1 MAGSITP
8 LPIVL
13 EDEKLKAEAK
23 VDLPKTIVVRYGYQ
37 KKIAELAYEG
47 ADRVGC
53 GSKVLVRTER
63 GTEIGEM
70 LTTTCPN
77 SGCASAVTRTQML
90 EYIEQSGG
98 KEFPFSNKGK
108 VLGVATIEDL
118 NKQKRLDEGKPK
130 AIKKALEFIKELEL
144 EMKLVEVEYLLG
156 EERVIFY
163 YTAEDW
169 VDFRELVKKLAG
181 AMQTRIEMCQVN
193 SREEARL
200 VADYEKCGQHCCCK
214 QFLKV
219 LKPVSM
225 RAAKV
230 QKATLD
236 PQKIS
241 GRCGRLMCCLRY
253 EDKTYSELKKNLP
266 ARKSLVETE
275 DGVGI
280 VLDTQILTQLAL
292 VKIGIN
298 PPTAY
303 PIEQIRVLDKEEAK
317 VWREEE
323 KAREEAKWS
332 EHSKAAERKRS
343 RRFEDG
349 DKKEGRGGRDERGGK
364 RRPRRDDGGGR
375 GSSEKKVSS
384 GYSNNKNEGDESG
397 GATRKK
403 KRRTR
408 RKRRP
413 EGEVHEKKGSG
424 SDVKS
429 EGNAPATKQEGEKKK
444 EGGEKKTGER
454 KSRAGKVYGGN
465 GGNSGITRKRRPRRR
480 RRRRPTD
487 GGGEGSGGNSGGE

>member
-23 VDLPKTIVVRYGYQ
+23 VELPKTIVVRYGYQ

-47 ADRVGC
+47 SERVGC
-53 GSKVLVRTER
+53 GSKVIVRTER

-77 SGCASAVTRTQML
+77 SGCASAVTRSQML

-108 VLGVATIEDL
+108 VTGIATIEDM
-118 NKQKRLDEGKPK
+118 NKQARLDGQKPD
-130 AIKKALEFIKELEL
+130 AIKKALGFIKELEL
-144 EMKLVEVEYLLG
+144 EMNLVEVEYLLG

-253 EDKTYSELKKNLP
+253 EDKTYSDLKKNLP

-280 VLDTQILTQLAL
+280 VLDNSVASDKSFCAMGILKANIMFAIL
-292 VKIGIN
+292 VFLELC
-298 PPTAY
+298 Y
-303 PIEQIRVLDKEEAK
+303 LV
-317 VWREEE
+317 
-323 KAREEAKWS
+323 ARAII
-332 EHSKAAERKRS
+332 SKQFTFDYEFCQKYFFNKCKR
-343 RRFEDG
+343 
-349 DKKEGRGGRDERGGK
+349 
-364 RRPRRDDGGGR
+364 
-375 GSSEKKVSS
+375 
-384 GYSNNKNEGDESG
+384 
-397 GATRKK
+397 
-403 KRRTR
+403 
-408 RKRRP
+408 
-413 EGEVHEKKGSG
+413 
-424 SDVKS
+424 
-429 EGNAPATKQEGEKKK
+429 
-444 EGGEKKTGER
+444 
-454 KSRAGKVYGGN
+454 
-465 GGNSGITRKRRPRRR
+465 
-480 RRRRPTD
+480 
-487 GGGEGSGGNSGGE
+487 